1 MDPTAS
7 SEQISPSSKPGLLDR
22 VFTAFETLAYYHP
35 WWVLSTS
42 LILAAFSLWFTAT
55 HLQFNTLREDLISKD
70 MKFHALYQ
78 QYRER
83 FKDFDGMIVVVEGEQ
98 PDAMKLFADQLVERL
113 QNRPEISSEIYYKVD
128 TNYFKDKSLLFLEP
142 DALEQL
148 AGNLNSHQ
156 GFLEQVNASPGINT
170 LLGSLNREI
179 SAGVV
184 DTLLSDM
191 LGTEDEEGEQDDTAD
206 LGLLISLLGQMT
218 RQVKGD
224 AAYRSP
230 WGNFL
235 EEEESHPLRE
245 AGYLVSEDESLLF
258 ILLNPQE
265 TEGDFAGS
273 KNAIDGIRAIS
284 RELAPDF
291 PKIQVGMT
299 GGEVISSDEMY
310 TTHSDVKNASK
321 YALTGVALLFIIFYR
336 RVTEPLLAVF
346 TLLISIAW
354 AMGYT
359 TLAVGH
365 LNIISVVFTTILIG
379 LGIDFGIHILC
390 RYREERRM
398 GHPACLAMRN
408 TLQLTGRG
416 NLAGAVTTT
425 IAFGAMVFT
434 DFVGI
439 VELGIIAAGGIM
451 LCLLGMVLLLPALI
465 SLEERWR
472 KPVYTLPERVG
483 KRNALFEKL
492 YSHYYLIIFA
502 SLALLIGC
510 GYVSKDLY
518 FDYNLLN
525 MQAKGVEAV
534 HYEMKI
540 IENAKRASWN
550 AALIADN
557 LQDAKEK
564 YRVLQAMPSV
574 GKVESLLMAIPEN
587 QEARMQKVAALAPL
601 IDPLEVAP
609 EDEPFSLRAVRVA
622 MKKIRFKLRKKE
634 KEGEQDDVF
643 EASLRARQLD
653 EALQNTDPETAA
665 TRLKQFSRTLFVDYR
680 SKIADLKRSVHPT
693 PVKLEELPQDLKDR
707 FISTDGK
714 YLLLVYPNIN
724 IWEREAMEKF
734 LYEMRRIDPDVTGN
748 AVHMFESSRL
758 MIDAYI
764 RAGLYALAAIV
775 LYLMLT
781 LRNIKT
787 TVLVLLPTLAGA
799 VLTLGLMRLTGVQFN
814 LANLVIL
821 PLILGIGVV
830 DGVHILHR
838 NREEPECGKNVIS
851 KSTGQAVILT
861 SLTTMIGFG
870 SLMVADHQ
878 GVYSV
883 GLVLTL
889 GVGSCMFTS
898 VTLLPA
904 LIKLCCA
911 RGWKI

>member
-1 MDPTAS
+1 MVPTVP
-7 SEQISPSSKPGLLDR
+7 SEKNSPSSKSGPLDR
-22 VFTAFETLAYYHP
+22 MFTAFETLAYFHP
-35 WWVLSTS
+35 WWVLSVS
-42 LILAAFSLWFTAT
+42 LILAALSIWFTAA

-70 MKFHALYQ
+70 MKFHKLYQ

-83 FKDFDGMIVVVEGEQ
+83 FKDFDGMIVVVEGEHSE
-98 PDAMKLFADQLVERL
+98 AMKQFADQFVERL

-128 TNYFKDKSLLFLEP
+128 TGYFKNKSLLFLEP
-142 DALEQL
+142 DALKQL
-148 AGNLNSHQ
+148 EDKLSSHQ
-156 GFLEQVNASPGINT
+156 DFLEQVNASPGLNT
-170 LLGSLNREI
+170 LLRSLNREI
-179 SAGVV
+179 SSGVV
-184 DTLLSDM
+184 DTLLTDL
-191 LGTEDEEGEQDDTAD
+191 LGTEDEEEKDDTAD

-218 RQVKGD
+218 RHVEGD
-224 AAYRSP
+224 TAYRSP
-230 WGNFL
+230 WGTFL
-235 EEEESHPLRE
+235 AEENNPLRE
-245 AGYLVSEDESLLF
+245 AGYLVSDDERLLF
-258 ILLNPQE
+258 ILLNPLE

-273 KNAIDGIRAIS
+273 KNAIEGIRAIA
-284 RELAPDF
+284 RDLAPDF
-291 PKIQVGMT
+291 PAIKVGMT
-299 GGEVISSDEMY
+299 GGEVISSDEMF

-346 TLLISIAW
+346 TLMVSVAW

-359 TLAVGH
+359 TLSVGH

-390 RYREERRM
+390 RYREERRL
-398 GHPACLAMRN
+398 GNEAYLAMRN
-408 TLQLTGRG
+408 TLQQTGRG
-416 NLAGAVTTT
+416 NLAGAVTTA
-425 IAFGAMVFT
+425 IAFGAMIFT
-434 DFVGI
+434 DFIGI
-439 VELGIIAAGGIM
+439 VELGIIAAGGIV

-465 SLEERWR
+465 SIEERWR
-472 KPVYTLPERVG
+472 KPVYALPERVG
-483 KRNALFEKL
+483 KRDALFEKM
-492 YSHYYLIIFA
+492 YSHYYFIIFV
-502 SLALLIGC
+502 SLGVLIAC

-525 MQAKGVEAV
+525 MQAKGTEAV
-534 HYEMKI
+534 QYEMKI

-550 AALIADN
+550 AALVADN
-557 LQDAKEK
+557 IQDAKEK
-564 YRVLQAMPSV
+564 YQVLKAMPSV

-587 QEARMQKVAALAPL
+587 QEARIQNVKALAPL
-601 IDPLEVAP
+601 IDPFQVEP
-609 EDEPFSLRAVRVA
+609 EDELFSLRAIQA
-622 MKKIRFKLRKKE
+622 TMKKIRFKLRKKE

-653 EALQNTDPETAA
+653 EALNNADPKTAA
-665 TRLKQFSRTLFVDYR
+665 TRLKEFSQTLFVDYR
-680 SKIADLKRSVHPT
+680 KKISDLKRSVNPT
-693 PVKLEELPQDLKDR
+693 PVKVEDLPQDLKDR
-707 FISTDGK
+707 FVSTDGK

-724 IWEREAMEKF
+724 IWEREEMEKF

-758 MIDAYI
+758 MIDGYI
-764 RAGLYALAAIV
+764 SAGLYALAAIT
-775 LYLMLT
+775 LYLILT
-781 LRNIKT
+781 LRNFKT
-787 TVLVLLPTLAGA
+787 TLLVLLPTLAGA

-838 NREEPECGKNVIS
+838 CREAPECGENVIS

-889 GVGSCMFTS
+889 GVGSCMITS
-898 VTLLPA
+898 ITLLPA
-904 LIKLCCA
+904 LMKLCQE

>member
-1 MDPTAS
+1 
-7 SEQISPSSKPGLLDR
+7 

-35 WWVLSTS
+35 WWVLSVS
-42 LILAAFSLWFTAT
+42 LILAALSIGLTAT

-70 MKFHALYQ
+70 MKFHALYE

-98 PDAMKLFADQLVERL
+98 PEAMKQYADQLVQRL

-128 TNYFKDKSLLFLEP
+128 TGYFKDKSLLFLEP
-142 DALEQL
+142 NAFEQL
-148 AGNLNSHQ
+148 GDKLESHQ
-156 GFLEQVNASPGINT
+156 GFLEQLNASPGLNT
-170 LLGSLNREI
+170 LLESLNREI
-179 SAGVV
+179 SAGAV
-184 DTLLSDM
+184 DSLLADM
-191 LGTEDEEGEQDDTAD
+191 LGTEDEEEEKDDAAD

-218 RQVKGD
+218 RQVQGD
-224 AAYRSP
+224 TAYRSP
-230 WGNFL
+230 WGTFL
-235 EEEESHPLRE
+235 SEESNSLRE
-245 AGYLVSEDESLLF
+245 DGYLVSDDERLLF
-258 ILLNPQE
+258 ILLNPKE
-265 TEGDFAGS
+265 TEGDFTGS
-273 KNAIDGIRAIS
+273 KNAIEGIRAIA
-284 RELAPDF
+284 RGLAPDF
-291 PKIQVGMT
+291 PELKVGMT
-299 GGEVISSDEMY
+299 GGEVISSDEMF
-310 TTHSDVKNASK
+310 TTLSDVKNASK
-321 YALTGVALLFIIFYR
+321 YALVGVALLFMLFYR
-336 RVTEPLLAVF
+336 GVTEPLLAVF
-346 TLLISIAW
+346 TLLVSIAW

-359 TLAVGH
+359 TLVVGH

-390 RYREERRM
+390 RYREERRL
-398 GHPACLAMRN
+398 GNGVCLAMRN
-408 TLQLTGRG
+408 TLQQTGRG
-416 NLAGAVTTT
+416 NLAGAVTTA
-425 IAFGAMVFT
+425 IAFGAMMFT

-439 VELGIIAAGGIM
+439 VELGIIAAGGIV
-451 LCLLGMVLLLPALI
+451 LCWFGMVLLLPALI

-472 KPVYTLPERVG
+472 KPVHIQPERVE
-483 KRNALFEKL
+483 KRDALFERI

-502 SLALLIGC
+502 SLALLAWC

-534 HYEMKI
+534 RYEMKI
-540 IENAKRASWN
+540 IESAKRASWN
-550 AALIADN
+550 AALIADDM
-557 LQDAKEK
+557 QDAKAK
-564 YRVLQAMPSV
+564 YKVLKAMPSV
-574 GKVESLLMAIPEN
+574 GKVESLLMAIPDN
-587 QEARMQKVAALAPL
+587 QEARIAKIKTLAPL
-601 IDPLEVAP
+601 IDPFEVET
-609 EDEPFSLRAVRVA
+609 EDESFSLQAIQAA
-622 MKKIRFKLRKKE
+622 MEKIRFKLRKKE
-634 KEGEQDDVF
+634 KEGEQDDVY
-643 EASLRARQLD
+643 EASRQARQLD
-653 EALQNTDPETAA
+653 EALKNTDAKVAA
-665 TRLKQFSRTLFVDYR
+665 NRLQKFSRTLFIDYR
-680 SKIADLKRSVHPT
+680 NKIADLKQSVHPV
-693 PVKLEELPQDLKDR
+693 PVTVEDLPQDLKDR
-707 FISTDGK
+707 FVSTDGK

-758 MIDAYI
+758 MIDAYV
-764 RAGLYALAAIV
+764 RAGLYALAAIF
-775 LYLMLT
+775 LYLMLA
-781 LRNIKT
+781 LRNLRT
-787 TVLVLLPTLAGA
+787 TFLVMLPTLAGA

-830 DGVHILHR
+830 DGVHVLHR

-883 GLVLTL
+883 GLVLML
-889 GVGSCMFTS
+889 GVGSCMITS